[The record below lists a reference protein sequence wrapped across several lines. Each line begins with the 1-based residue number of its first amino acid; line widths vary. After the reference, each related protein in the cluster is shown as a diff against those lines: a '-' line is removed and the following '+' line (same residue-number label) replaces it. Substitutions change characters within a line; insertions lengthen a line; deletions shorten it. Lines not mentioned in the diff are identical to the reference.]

1 MFLHMTT
8 WKKIIKQ
15 AFNAGNLVV
24 GNQEGYLFVK
34 TSHTIV
40 WFPDYEIP
48 NKVKGAIMEW
58 TGKLPEENEIFSAGR
73 EGLQYELPWSEYYN
87 FKKMKTA
94 MKKRYIV
101 TPALLGDKYQMLR
114 FLQQAEDKTTIR
126 VIDEAYLK
134 LLDPGELDHMHGEGE
149 IAGPYGTESGD
160 MFLWKT
166 DFCAL
171 AICGIALHKGISR
184 AVLEAVRNVD
194 FEGDYSGLEDA

>member
-15 AFNAGNLVV
+15 AFNTGKLIV
-24 GNQEGYLFVK
+24 GNRDDYLFVRTGT
-34 TSHTIV
+34 TSV
-40 WFPDYEIP
+40 WFPECETP
-48 NKVKGAIMEW
+48 NKVKGAIMEL
-58 TGKLPEENEIFSAGR
+58 TGELPKKGEVFRAGK
-73 EGLQYELPWSEYYN
+73 EGLQYELPWLENDSLKRMN
-87 FKKMKTA
+87 AA
-94 MKKRYIV
+94 MNKRYIV
-101 TPALLGDKYQMLR
+101 TPVLLGDKYQMLH
-114 FLQQAEDKTTIR
+114 FLQQADDKTVIR

-134 LLDPGELDHMHGEGE
+134 LLDPSELDHMHGEGE

-160 MFLWKT
+160 RFFWKT

-171 AICGIALHKGISR
+171 LLCGVTLYRGISR